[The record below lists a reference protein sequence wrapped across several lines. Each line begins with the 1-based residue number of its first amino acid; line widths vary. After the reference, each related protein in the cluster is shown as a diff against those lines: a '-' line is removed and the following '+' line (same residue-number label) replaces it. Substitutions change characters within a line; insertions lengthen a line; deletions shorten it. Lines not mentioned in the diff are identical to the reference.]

1 MRRGLMAVAAVVLV
15 LGCGDPETTDERG
28 YTKAPLE
35 NPSVL
40 IEGEEPDA
48 MRAHGTPDLPRAVVL
63 EDSAAAQP

>member
-1 MRRGLMAVAAVVLV
+1 MRRGVTAVAAAVLV
-15 LGCGDPETTDERG
+15 FGCGDPETSDDRG

-48 MRAHGTPDLPRAVVL
+48 MREHGVPNLPRPVVL